1 MGCENAKLFLSEP
14 LGKRK
19 YQITASWEG
28 NMKKRIHLKG
38 GRVFL
43 SERETIE
50 NKDIVVSDGKILKIG
65 DDVASEEQMEVIH
78 AEGKLIT
85 PGLIDFHM
93 HAFRYGHFL
102 SIDTEE
108 LSPRSGTTTF
118 VDGGSAGSLGFM
130 AFREYVIKPAKSNI
144 LAWLNISAIG
154 QTTDGVKG
162 LTFHDCDVDELLHI
176 PSALEVIEKNRD
188 LIVGI
193 KARAYTGLKNMLPM
207 EKARE
212 LADLVNLPIMVHL
225 APPPP
230 EFEDILSHL
239 KEGDII
245 THPYHGGAKTI
256 LDEKGRVRP
265 EYWEAKKRGIEVDLG
280 LDRFHCDL
288 TIMQQAVELGFHPD
302 YISTDLAMT
311 NLRSIVYDLPTTVSK
326 VIASGIS
333 MTEALTKCTYAPAL
347 KMGKE
352 QEIGLIRE
360 GAPADIAIFDIKTDD
375 HAFEDYFGHVIRGR
389 ERLVPFMTMR
399 KGEILQKNDRTTEVL
414 DVFNRG
420 NPWKDYDLD

>member
-1 MGCENAKLFLSEP
+1 
-14 LGKRK
+14 
-19 YQITASWEG
+19 
-28 NMKKRIHLKG
+28 MKKGIHLKG

-43 SERETIE
+43 PERETIE
-50 NKDIVVSDGKILKIG
+50 KKDIVVSDGKILKIE
-65 DDVASEEQMEVIH
+65 DDIQGEEQMEVVH

-130 AFREYVIKPAKSNI
+130 AFREFVIKPAKSNI

-162 LTFHDCDVDELLHI
+162 LAFHDSDVDELLHI

-230 EFEDILSHL
+230 EFEEILPHL
-239 KEGDII
+239 KQGDVI

-256 LDEKGRVRP
+256 LDEKGRIRS

-280 LDRFHCDL
+280 LDRFHGDL
-288 TIMQQAVELGFHPD
+288 NIMKQAVELGFHPD

-311 NLRSIVYDLPTTVSK
+311 NLHSIVYDLPTTVSK
-326 VIASGIS
+326 VVASGIS
-333 MTEALTKCTYAPAL
+333 MTEALAKCTYAPAR

-352 QEIGLIRE
+352 QEIGSIRE
-360 GAPADIAIFDIKTDD
+360 GAPADIAIFEIETGD

-389 ERLVPFMTMR
+389 ERLVPVKTIR

-420 NPWKDYDLD
+420 NPWKNYDLD